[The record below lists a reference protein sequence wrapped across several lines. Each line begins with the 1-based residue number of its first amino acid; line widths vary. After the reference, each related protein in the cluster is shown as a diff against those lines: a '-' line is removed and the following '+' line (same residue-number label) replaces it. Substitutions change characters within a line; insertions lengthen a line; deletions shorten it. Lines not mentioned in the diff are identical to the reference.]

1 MAIRKPFLI
10 VAILSSSLVQLS
22 SGSASSAIGS
32 LRAVNNAQ
40 GFFMSSDDQA
50 PFGCLDSLVAY
61 GQFEEDC
68 EVETDEPNHTVLL
81 VRNEP
86 SEPSEHM
93 VCYPLEIESHVEFP
107 EGFTAFLEGA
117 GRVCFSKSRLGNV
130 VEAVFVCTAQF
141 RDTGEREICFV
152 EDLLGFL
159 EPDTNGT
166 NYIDPDGHLIVS
178 NIGSSGADG

>member
-1 MAIRKPFLI
+1 MAIRKPFLV
-10 VAILSSSLVQLS
+10 VAILSCSLVHLS
-22 SGSASSAIGS
+22 SGGASSAIGT

-40 GFFMSSDDQA
+40 GLFMSTDDQA
-50 PFGCLDSLVAY
+50 PLGCLDSLVAHEP
-61 GQFEEDC
+61 FEEDC
-68 EVETDEPNHTVLL
+68 EAETHEPNHTVLL

-86 SEPSEHM
+86 SEPSEQL
-93 VCYPLEIESHVEFP
+93 VCYPLEIESHIEFP
-107 EGFTAFLEGA
+107 EGFTVFLEGA
-117 GRVCFSKSRLGNV
+117 GRVCLSESRLGNV
-130 VEAVFVCTAQF
+130 VEAVFVCTAQY

-166 NYIDPDGHLIVS
+166 SYIDPNGHLIVS